1 MVLFAGTQAGGAA
14 THRRAHCSVV
24 LVVSVRLQ
32 PVAFGAERGG
42 NGAPG
47 H

>member
-1 MVLFAGTQAGGAA
+1 MVLPAGISCGAVDA
-14 THRRAHCSVV
+14 PSGACRGV

-32 PVAFGAERGG
+32 PVVSGAERGG
-42 NGAPG
+42 NGARA

>member
-1 MVLFAGTQAGGAA
+1 MVLPAGISPWCGDAPSGAC
-14 THRRAHCSVV
+14 RGV

-42 NGAPG
+42 NGAPV

>member
-1 MVLFAGTQAGGAA
+1 MVLFAGLSRWCGDAPSGA
-14 THRRAHCSVV
+14 CSVV